1 MNTEQLSL
9 DGDFIAETVSE
20 TKTIVSWQKNVQF
33 LPLLGNL
40 ASTQVRKN
48 CEPHRYVVAFPLSTK
63 AYLIISEQQNPSF
76 SAHCHFQ
83 RPMMEI
89 KLSNS
94 SRIRLLS

>member
-9 DGDFIAETVSE
+9 DGDLIAETVSE
-20 TKTIVSWQKNVQF
+20 AKTIVSWEKNVQF

-40 ASTQVRKN
+40 ASTRVRKN
-48 CEPHRYVVAFPLSTK
+48 CEPHRYVAFPLSTK